1 MVVATVM
8 MVILRMVVLTMTVML
23 MLAIWPWQ
31 WYPCNGRMVMVVVL
45 TCW

>member
-8 MVILRMVVLTMTVML
+8 MVILRMVVLTVTVML

-31 WYPCNGRMVMVVVL
+31 WYPCNVRTVMMEG
-45 TCW
+45 WW